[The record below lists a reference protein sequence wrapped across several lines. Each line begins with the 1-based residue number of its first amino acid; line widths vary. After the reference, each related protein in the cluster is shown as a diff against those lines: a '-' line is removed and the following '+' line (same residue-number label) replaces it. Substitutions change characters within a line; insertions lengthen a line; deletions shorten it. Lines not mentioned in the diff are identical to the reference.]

1 MQQHRQAVALRER
14 QLGAVEVLLARHVQ
28 AGHPSVQADFT
39 HRHQVRVALGLGQG
53 LVQGQQIRLLG
64 LWGEQRVDAQRIS
77 VAMRRGQFPHP
88 LEIGRLHGGPHAQ
101 THPSLARPRAHRR
114 QIGGKFRRVQVAVGV
129 DPNRHIKVKS
139 GGSSS

>member
-1 MQQHRQAVALRER
+1 M
-14 QLGAVEVLLARHVQ
+14 
-28 AGHPSVQADFT
+28 F
-39 HRHQVRVALGLGQG
+39 
-53 LVQGQQIRLLG
+53 LG

-101 THPSLARPRAHRR
+101 THPSLACPRAHRR

-129 DPNRHIKVKS
+129 DPNRHIKLKY
-139 GGSSS
+139 GG